1 MGRLFYCH
9 DIHMKGKETLMEQTK
24 EGKMIVITGGKVKD
38 ANVLV
43 DRIAKLTAAHYLSAV
58 EYELSKRTEQQIRC
72 TLMNLYRERK
82 YWEAV
87 GVLMEIFKELEDE
100 GAQDLLVVLNA
111 ERTEAN
117 GRVFLEGLL
126 EYTGIFWDR
135 APGDVPVKMAS

>member
-1 MGRLFYCH
+1 
-9 DIHMKGKETLMEQTK
+9 MEQPR

-38 ANVLV
+38 ANVFV

-111 ERTEAN
+111 EKTEAN

>member
-1 MGRLFYCH
+1 
-9 DIHMKGKETLMEQTK
+9 MEDTGN
-24 EGKMIVITGGKVKD
+24 GKMIVITGGKVND

-117 GRVFLEGLL
+117 GNAGCFNGESKGSV
-126 EYTGIFWDR
+126 
-135 APGDVPVKMAS
+135 

>member
-1 MGRLFYCH
+1 
-9 DIHMKGKETLMEQTK
+9 
-24 EGKMIVITGGKVKD
+24 MIVITGGKVKD
-38 ANVLV
+38 ANVFV

-72 TLMNLYRERK
+72 TLMKLYHEAK

-87 GVLMEIFKELEDE
+87 GILMEIFKELEDE

-135 APGDVPVKMAS
+135 VPGEMPREMAS

>member
-1 MGRLFYCH
+1 
-9 DIHMKGKETLMEQTK
+9 MEQTK

-72 TLMNLYRERK
+72 TLMNLYREGK

-111 ERTEAN
+111 EKTEAN

>member
-1 MGRLFYCH
+1 
-9 DIHMKGKETLMEQTK
+9 MEQPR

-43 DRIAKLTAAHYLSAV
+43 DRIAKLTAAHYLSSV
-58 EYELSKRTEQQIRC
+58 EYDLSKRTEQQIRC

-126 EYTGIFWDR
+126 EYTGIWVSKILR
-135 APGDVPVKMAS
+135 CIP

>member
-1 MGRLFYCH
+1 
-9 DIHMKGKETLMEQTK
+9 
-24 EGKMIVITGGKVKD
+24 MIIVTGGKVKA

>member
-1 MGRLFYCH
+1 
-9 DIHMKGKETLMEQTK
+9 MEQPR

-43 DRIAKLTAAHYLSAV
+43 DRIAKLTAAHYLSSV
-58 EYELSKRTEQQIRC
+58 EYDLSKRTEQQIRC

-117 GRVFLEGLL
+117 ARVFLEGFL

-135 APGDVPVKMAS
+135 VPGDVPGEMAS